1 MERSEEVKQ
10 ALLSFYEALAQGDDA
25 AMEQLC
31 THQEGVMLFGTDPH
45 ERWTDHATILRAFHI
60 QVQEMGGGLP
70 IRASHPQAFA
80 EGSVGWADDQPMFD
94 AGEGQQFPMRFTV
107 VFHQEG
113 GAWKMVQGHL
123 SIGVSNQDSFGQDL
137 TP

>member
-60 QVQEMGGGLP
+60 QAQEMGGGLRSG
-70 IRASHPQAFA
+70 RATRRPSRKGRSAGPMT
-80 EGSVGWADDQPMFD
+80 ADFMQE
-94 AGEGQQFPMRFTV
+94 AQQFPMRFTV
-107 VFHQEG
+107 VFD
-113 GAWKMVQGHL
+113 QG
-123 SIGVSNQDSFGQDL
+123 FGRGKWCKGIFQ
-137 TP
+137 